1 MAAARRLKRVVAS
14 QPGFINLKSTAGSE
28 ESLSSR
34 RKRVNKNKK
43 KNWNKHS
50 DVNDVEEFLEDVRH
64 QERTTGGLLSE
75 KPDDTLFFVDV
86 GQPKKP
92 EQKEEAVEGKK
103 RKGKT
108 SRPLRIDLILQ
119 HDSLVPPPKDVLAHQ
134 QPNAKKL
141 RRIAQK
147 AEFLAAKGVVPRRQK
162 QLASRRLVERKA
174 KKSVTEANNNPD
186 REYYDM
192 WGQES
197 ESSVCMCDDVM
208 VCVCVC
214 VSSDDPILALPV
226 FPLWECEDQHG
237 AQETICDRDD
247 IAKDSGDPW
256 YLQQTGKKLVK
267 RPEKLNEKPSVLPAV
282 EVIAPGGSYNPDFLS
297 HQALLQEA
305 HQVEV
310 KKKKEEDRI
319 ERQTTVNKE
328 DTATEETIMREQVE
342 GLVEEENEEEASPN
356 EGEDGGEEEEE
367 GQEEDVAVGAIAL
380 AEKKTERQR
389 KREKAD
395 KIKEQQRLADRQRV
409 DRRQQ
414 LFQLRSIKSSIK
426 QQQQRTEERQKLRKA
441 KQEAQKSQP
450 RRLGRLKFQPQDLEV
465 QLSDELAGSLRRLK
479 PEGSVLKDRFKSLQK
494 RNLIEPR
501 ERAKFKRRHKVKYV
515 EKRAFREIT

>member
-1 MAAARRLKRVVAS
+1 MAAARRLKRVAAS
-14 QPGFINLKSTAGSE
+14 QPGFLSLKGSSNSE
-28 ESLSSR
+28 DLLGGR

-50 DVNDVEEFLEDVRH
+50 DINDVEDFLEDVRH

-75 KPDDTLFFVDV
+75 KPDDSLFFLDV
-86 GQPKKP
+86 GQPQKA
-92 EQKEEAVEGKK
+92 EQKDEVEEPIEGKR
-103 RKGKT
+103 RKGKA

-119 HDSLVPPPKDVLAHQ
+119 HDSLVPPPKDVLSYQ

-147 AEFLAAKGVVPRRQK
+147 AEQLAAKGVVPRRQK
-162 QLASRRLVERKA
+162 QLLNRRPVDRTTKKA
-174 KKSVTEANNNPD
+174 VTEANNNPD
-186 REYYDM
+186 REYYDI

-197 ESSVCMCDDVM
+197 KES
-208 VCVCVC
+208 
-214 VSSDDPILALPV
+214 A
-226 FPLWECEDQHG
+226 
-237 AQETICDRDD
+237 
-247 IAKDSGDPW
+247 DPW

-305 HQVEV
+305 HDVEV
-310 KKKKEEDRI
+310 KKQKAEDRI
-319 ERQTTVNKE
+319 ERQLAVNKE
-328 DTATEETIMREQVE
+328 DTATEETVFQEQVE
-342 GLVEEENEEEASPN
+342 GLVEEEEEENEEAAPN
-356 EGEDGGEEEEE
+356 EEGES
-367 GQEEDVAVGAIAL
+367 VVVGAITL

-389 KREKAD
+389 KRERAD
-395 KIKEQQRLADRQRV
+395 KIKEQRRQADRHHTNQ
-409 DRRQQ
+409 RQQ
-414 LFQLRSIKSSIK
+414 LFQLRSIKASIK
-426 QQQQRTEERQKLRKA
+426 QQEQTTKA
-441 KQEAQKSQP
+441 KQKQRNDKKEAQKAQP
-450 RRLGRLKFQPQDLEV
+450 RRLGRLKFQAQDMEV
-465 QLSDELAGSLRRLK
+465 QLSDELAGSLRQLK
-479 PEGSVLKDRFKSLQK
+479 PEGSILKDRFKSLQK

>member
-1 MAAARRLKRVVAS
+1 MAAARRLKRVAAS
-14 QPGFINLKSTAGSE
+14 QPGFLSLKGSSNSE
-28 ESLSSR
+28 DLLGGR

-50 DVNDVEEFLEDVRH
+50 DINDVEDFLEDVRH

-75 KPDDTLFFVDV
+75 KPDDSLFFLDV
-86 GQPKKP
+86 GQPQKA
-92 EQKEEAVEGKK
+92 EQKDEVEEPIEGKR
-103 RKGKT
+103 RKGKA

-119 HDSLVPPPKDVLAHQ
+119 HDSLVPPPKDVLSYQ

-147 AEFLAAKGVVPRRQK
+147 AEQLAAKGVVPRRQK
-162 QLASRRLVERKA
+162 QLLNRRPVDRTTKKA
-174 KKSVTEANNNPD
+174 VTEANNNPD
-186 REYYDM
+186 REYYDI

-197 ESSVCMCDDVM
+197 KES
-208 VCVCVC
+208 
-214 VSSDDPILALPV
+214 A
-226 FPLWECEDQHG
+226 
-237 AQETICDRDD
+237 
-247 IAKDSGDPW
+247 DPW

-305 HQVEV
+305 HDVEV
-310 KKKKEEDRI
+310 KKQKAEDRI
-319 ERQTTVNKE
+319 ERQLAVNKE
-328 DTATEETIMREQVE
+328 DTATEETVFQEQVE
-342 GLVEEENEEEASPN
+342 GLVEEEEEENEEEAAPN
-356 EGEDGGEEEEE
+356 EEGES
-367 GQEEDVAVGAIAL
+367 VVVGAITL

-389 KREKAD
+389 KRERAD
-395 KIKEQQRLADRQRV
+395 KIKEQRRQADRHHTNQ
-409 DRRQQ
+409 RQQ
-414 LFQLRSIKSSIK
+414 LFQLRSIKASIK
-426 QQQQRTEERQKLRKA
+426 QQEQTTKA
-441 KQEAQKSQP
+441 KQKQRNDNKEAQKAQP
-450 RRLGRLKFQPQDLEV
+450 RRLGRLKFQAQDMEV
-465 QLSDELAGSLRRLK
+465 QLSDELAGSLRQLK
-479 PEGSVLKDRFKSLQK
+479 PEGSILKDRFKSLQK

>member
-1 MAAARRLKRVVAS
+1 MAAARRLKRVAAS
-14 QPGFINLKSTAGSE
+14 QPGFLSLKGSSNSE
-28 ESLSSR
+28 DLLGGR

-50 DVNDVEEFLEDVRH
+50 DINDVEDFLEDVRH

-75 KPDDTLFFVDV
+75 KPDDSLFFLDV
-86 GQPKKP
+86 GQPQKA
-92 EQKEEAVEGKK
+92 EQKDEVEEPIEGKR
-103 RKGKT
+103 RKGKA

-119 HDSLVPPPKDVLAHQ
+119 HDSLVPPPKDVLSYQ

-147 AEFLAAKGVVPRRQK
+147 AEQLAAKGVVPRRQK
-162 QLASRRLVERKA
+162 QLLNRRPVDRTTKKA
-174 KKSVTEANNNPD
+174 VTEANNNPD
-186 REYYDM
+186 REYYDI

-197 ESSVCMCDDVM
+197 KES
-208 VCVCVC
+208 
-214 VSSDDPILALPV
+214 A
-226 FPLWECEDQHG
+226 
-237 AQETICDRDD
+237 
-247 IAKDSGDPW
+247 DPW

-305 HQVEV
+305 HDVEV
-310 KKKKEEDRI
+310 KKQKAEDRI
-319 ERQTTVNKE
+319 ERQLAVNKE
-328 DTATEETIMREQVE
+328 DTATEETVFQEQVE
-342 GLVEEENEEEASPN
+342 GLVEEEEENEEEAAPN
-356 EGEDGGEEEEE
+356 EEGES
-367 GQEEDVAVGAIAL
+367 VVVGAITL

-389 KREKAD
+389 KRERAD
-395 KIKEQQRLADRQRV
+395 KIKEQRRQADRHHTNQ
-409 DRRQQ
+409 RQQ
-414 LFQLRSIKSSIK
+414 LFQLRSIKASIK
-426 QQQQRTEERQKLRKA
+426 QQEQTTKA
-441 KQEAQKSQP
+441 KQKQRNDNKEAQKAQP
-450 RRLGRLKFQPQDLEV
+450 RRLGRLKFQAQDMEV
-465 QLSDELAGSLRRLK
+465 QLSDELAGSLRQLK
-479 PEGSVLKDRFKSLQK
+479 PEGSILKDRFKSLQK